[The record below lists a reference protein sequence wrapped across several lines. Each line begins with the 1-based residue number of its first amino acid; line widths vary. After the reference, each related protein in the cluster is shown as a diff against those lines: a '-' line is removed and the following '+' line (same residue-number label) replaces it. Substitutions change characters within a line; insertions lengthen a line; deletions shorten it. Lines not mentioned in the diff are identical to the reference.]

1 MINVS
6 GSAMLNVD
14 DFVRTMVSMKAETR
28 YGSTIGILDKFMP
41 NRSRNFIPDFVAFL
55 FFFENK

>member
-6 GSAMLNVD
+6 GSAMLNVY
-14 DFVRTMVSMKAETR
+14 DFVFAMVSMKAETR

-41 NRSRNFIPDFVAFL
+41 NRNFIPDFVAFL
-55 FFFENK
+55 FF

>member
-1 MINVS
+1 
-6 GSAMLNVD
+6 MLNVD

-41 NRSRNFIPDFVAFL
+41 NSNFIPDFVAFL
-55 FFFENK
+55 SFENK